1 MHRFDRKVTDR
12 AEFYVRQVLGS
23 VNFSTGGDLRD
34 FLHGFL
40 NYQIEHHLWP
50 DLPPSAYQ
58 RIQPKVKAVCE
69 RHGVPYVQEPLHKR
83 VAQLLG
89 IVTGSKRMQRSET
102 RHRDERR
109 RGASSAQPEAVSA

>member
-1 MHRFDRKVTDR
+1 M
-12 AEFYVRQVLGS
+12 RQILSS

-58 RIQPKVKAVCE
+58 RVQPLVKAACAK
-69 RHGVPYVQEPLHKR
+69 HGVPYVQEPLVKR

-89 IVTGSKRMQRSET
+89 IVVGTKRMQRSAT
-102 RHRDERR
+102 RGKRERQAE
-109 RGASSAQPEAVSA
+109 GHEAPAVAPA